1 LPQNCSAR
9 APLASRRAPARS
21 LVGVLAGVLAA
32 TLAMPSLGQT
42 LREAAGGTDSP
53 VLSRFQGSVLY
64 AYGDESFG
72 AAKAVEADKGKPVLR
87 AAEGRVANR
96 FYWSPA
102 GASAL
107 EIQRNY
113 LAALKKAGYQIVYAC
128 DVQKCIQDQAQQLV
142 ARFPETATWKNADP
156 MVLGIFDSG
165 NQNDFTLVSA
175 QKSAGA
181 GAGVVRVLVA
191 TSSADLG
198 PPYQGRVRQLV
209 QVIEPAA
216 VKTGKVTVDAGAIG
230 DTLKRDGKI
239 ALYGVLFDTNKAVL
253 RPDSDD
259 QLAQMAKALAA
270 APALKVFI
278 VGHTDNQGDF
288 AANIDLSQ
296 RRAQA
301 VLEALAGRYK
311 IAANRMIARG
321 VANLAPVASNANDDS
336 RARNRRV
343 ELVLR

>member
-1 LPQNCSAR
+1 MHIRRTSSPLPQHRSAR
-9 APLASRRAPARS
+9 APLAG
-21 LVGVLAGVLAA
+21 LLAGVLAA
-32 TLAMPSLGQT
+32 ALAVPALGQA
-42 LREAAGGTDSP
+42 LREAAGESDSP

-64 AYGDESFG
+64 AYGDASFG
-72 AAKAVEADKGKPVLR
+72 AAKTVESDKGKPVLGT
-87 AAEGRVANR
+87 AEGRIANR

-113 LAALKKAGYQIVYAC
+113 LAALQKAGYQIVYSC
-128 DVQKCIQDQAQQLV
+128 DVQKCSQDQAQPLV
-142 ARFPETATWKNADP
+142 AQFPETATWKNADP
-156 MVLGIFDSG
+156 MVMGIFDSG
-165 NQNDFTLVSA
+165 NQNDFTLLSA
-175 QKSAGA
+175 QKNTGA
-181 GAGVVRVLVA
+181 GIVKVLVA
-191 TSSADLG
+191 TSSADLS

-230 DTLKRDGKI
+230 SALTRDGKI
-239 ALYGVLFDTNKAVL
+239 ALYGVLFDTDKAQL

-259 QLAQMAKALAA
+259 QLAQMAKALTA

-288 AANIDLSQ
+288 ETNLGLSQ

-301 VLEALAGRYK
+301 VLDALASRYK
-311 IAANRMIARG
+311 IAAPRMTARG